1 MLAKYRQ
8 HLTKRP
14 RKCTQFEYEF
24 KIEGSMPHSANSRPI
39 PFALR
44 NQVCEKIQAMLKDG
58 ILEESR
64 SAYINPI
71 TFVIREGKAVRIC
84 LDARRIN
91 KQMVADRTKVTPMRE
106 LLQKFYG
113 AKYIT
118 GLDLSSAF
126 LQIPLERSRQWTA
139 FQFESNVYQ
148 FTTVP
153 YGFKNSVAAFIRA
166 LEKVLGD
173 CGLNNNLVM
182 YVDDL
187 LIHSSTFA
195 EHLHHTDLVL
205 DKLTSAGFTVNAE
218 KCRFCKPATLFRMK
232 E

>member
-1 MLAKYRQ
+1 
-8 HLTKRP
+8 
-14 RKCTQFEYEF
+14 
-24 KIEGSMPHSANSRPI
+24 MPHSANSRPI

-44 NQVCEKIQAMLKDG
+44 NQVREQIQATLKDG
-58 ILEESR
+58 ILEESH

-71 TFVIREGKAVRIC
+71 TLLFRERKAVRIC

-113 AKYIT
+113 DKYIT
-118 GLDLSSAF
+118 SLDLSSAF
-126 LQIPLERSRQWTA
+126 PQIPLERSRQWTA
-139 FQFESNVYQ
+139 FQFESSVYQ

-153 YGFKNSVAAFIRA
+153 YGFKNSLAAFIRA

-182 YVDDL
+182 YVGDL
-187 LIHSSTFA
+187 LIHSSTFTR
-195 EHLHHTDLVL
+195 HLHHVDLVL
-205 DKLTSAGFTVNAE
+205 YKLTSAGFTVNAA
-218 KCRFCKPATLFRMK
+218 KCQSCKPEIKFLAHIISDEGVKADRERIEAIIPCT
-232 E
+232 